1 MSFATSASQPKHRSR
16 IARLAIVGLCVS
28 LVLTTARA
36 QDAGQAGQ
44 TGAPIGGPPTQG
56 GRTPPEE
63 AIEHYNRGRAHY
75 QAGRYN
81 EAVVELEHA
90 LSLDPDSP
98 NLVYNL
104 ARVYEL
110 LGDIARS
117 IAYYQRYYAMLPV
130 TEVDERERV
139 AGTIQRLEGAQRHP
153 LREPETKTVPVL
165 VPMERGVADG
175 AFWTLATLS
184 FAALAAGAVTGG
196 LAVRAEHETQR
207 FVLGRDGDL
216 AQRHA
221 KGETANRLALASDI
235 SVASGALGGL
245 TSILLYALRSH
256 PVATPSFTFLQHGVT
271 FSMRGEL

>member
-1 MSFATSASQPKHRSR
+1 MSFATSASQPKHGSR

-36 QDAGQAGQ
+36 QDAGQGALAQGQ
-44 TGAPIGGPPTQG
+44 ASGSPPN
-56 GRTPPEE
+56 E
-63 AIEHYNRGRAHY
+63 AVEHYNRGRAHY
-75 QAGRYN
+75 QAGRYS
-81 EAVVELEHA
+81 EAVVELERA
-90 LSLDPDSP
+90 LELDPGSP

-117 IAYYQRYYAMLPV
+117 IAYYQRYYAMLPI
-130 TEVDERERV
+130 TQVDERERV
-139 AGTIQRLEGAQRHP
+139 AGTIQRLEGAKRHP
-153 LREPETKTVPVL
+153 LRQPEPKTIPVL

-175 AFWTLATLS
+175 AFWTLASLS

-196 LAVRAEHETQR
+196 LAVRAEHEAR
-207 FVLGRDGDL
+207 AFVLGRDGDL
-216 AQRHA
+216 AKRSA
-221 KGETANRLALASDI
+221 KADMANHLALASDI

-245 TSILLYALRSH
+245 TSILLYALRSR

-271 FSMRGEL
+271 FSVQGEL